1 MADKIAAMADRFRTE
16 IDTGDEETEAK
27 KTNGAGDEILEY
39 AVQYAQ
45 DGSYPLNLTKEKKR
59 AVRKRAALLRVDKG
73 EVFFNRGERK
83 VKVVISR
90 DEQRRVLMA
99 CHSEPTSGHF
109 GVTKTYKRIAERF
122 YWKGMITDVR
132 ELVSNH

>member
-45 DGSYPLNLTKEKKR
+45 DGSYPLNLTKEKR
-59 AVRKRAALLRVDKG
+59 RLSGSVLPFSELTTTVKG
-73 EVFFNRGERK
+73 G
-83 VKVVISR
+83 
-90 DEQRRVLMA
+90 
-99 CHSEPTSGHF
+99 
-109 GVTKTYKRIAERF
+109 
-122 YWKGMITDVR
+122 
-132 ELVSNH
+132 

>member
-1 MADKIAAMADRFRTE
+1 M
-16 IDTGDEETEAK
+16 
-27 KTNGAGDEILEY
+27 
-39 AVQYAQ
+39 
-45 DGSYPLNLTKEKKR
+45 
-59 AVRKRAALLRVDKG
+59 RKCAALLRVDKG
-73 EVFFNRGERK
+73 DVFFNRDERR

-132 ELVSNH
+132 ELVSNTSLFCSNLALDITSCTEHHR